1 MEIRQL
7 EYFCAV
13 VEAGTIS
20 SAARNLHMTQPPLSY
35 QIKML
40 EEELQVQLFQRGT
53 KRITLTEAG
62 KALYVR
68 AESLLTMADI
78 TKREVR
84 KVSKAATLHIGMT
97 PSTVS
102 MMTEKLADFAA
113 SHPEIR
119 FDIHEGSTFVLKNQL
134 ENGIVDIT
142 TLRTPIAIKGFE
154 VKTLVREPL
163 LAMSVTAPQKKSTIT
178 LKELSE
184 KKIILS
190 HRYRKYLLDAFE
202 KEGFFCDIYCEC
214 EDART
219 AMTLAENNLGIAI
232 LPASMREMSDKI
244 YACQIEGAK
253 LETEILLAWRNEKM
267 PREVKEFLEDTTQFA
282 EK

>member
-7 EYFCAV
+7 EYFCAI

-20 SAARNLHMTQPPLSY
+20 GAARNLHMTQPPLSY

-40 EEELQVQLFQRGT
+40 EEELQVQLFQRGS
-53 KRITLTEAG
+53 KRINLTEAG

-78 TKREVR
+78 TKREVI
-84 KVSKAATLHIGMT
+84 KVSQAATLHIGMT

-102 MMTEKLADFAA
+102 MMSEKLAAFAA
-113 SHPEIR
+113 VYPDIR

-134 ENGIVDIT
+134 ENGMVDIT
-142 TLRTPIAIKGFE
+142 TLRTPIALKGFE
-154 VKTLVREPL
+154 SKTLIREPL
-163 LAMSVTAPQKKSTIT
+163 LAMTMEMPQEKTAIT
-178 LKELSE
+178 LKELSQ

-202 KEGFFCDIYCEC
+202 KEGVFCDIYCEC

-219 AMTLAENNLGIAI
+219 AMTLAENHFGIAI
-232 LPASMREMSDKI
+232 LPASMQEMSDKI
-244 YACQIEGAK
+244 RALPIEGAE
-253 LETEILLAWRNEKM
+253 LETEILLAWRREKM
-267 PREVKEFLEDTTQFA
+267 PREVKEFLESL
-282 EK
+282 

>member
-40 EEELQVQLFQRGT
+40 EEELQVPLFQRGT

-84 KVSKAATLHIGMT
+84 KVSQAATLHIGMT

-102 MMTEKLADFAA
+102 MMTEKLANFAA

-119 FDIHEGSTFVLKNQL
+119 FDIHKGSTFVLKNQL

-154 VKTLVREPL
+154 VKTLVRELL

-267 PREVKEFLEDTTQFA
+267 PREVKEFLEDTTRFA